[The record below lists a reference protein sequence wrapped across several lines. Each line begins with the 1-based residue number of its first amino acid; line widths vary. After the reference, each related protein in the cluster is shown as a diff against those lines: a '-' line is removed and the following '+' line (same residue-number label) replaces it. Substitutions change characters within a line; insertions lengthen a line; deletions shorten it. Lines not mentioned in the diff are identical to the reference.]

1 MFQSVRK
8 TAVTVAA
15 LAAMAAGGAAVA
27 GAADNGSSSGSSK
40 TAAAQ
45 DEKAL
50 TGDTATKVKEAALAK
65 VDGGTIIRVETDA
78 QNGSAYEAH
87 VRKADGTEVEVLVN
101 DAFEVTEVKEMGDHG
116 RGGHG
121 GGRGGPGG
129 GEEALTGAT
138 ATKVEAAA
146 KAKVPNG
153 TVLRVETDANHGS
166 AYEAHVRKADGTEVE
181 VLVDKDFQVTDVV
194 TQQRP

>member
-15 LAAMAAGGAAVA
+15 LAALAAGGAAVA
-27 GAADNGSSSGSSK
+27 GAAGSGSSSGSSK

-50 TGDTATKVKEAALAK
+50 TGDTAAKVEEAALAK

-78 QNGSAYEAH
+78 QHGSAYEAH
-87 VRKADGTEVEVLVN
+87 VRKADGTEVEVLVS
-101 DAFEVTEVKEMGDHG
+101 DAFEVTEVKEMGGDG

-153 TVLRVETDANHGS
+153 TVLRVESDANHGS

-181 VLVDKDFQVTDVV
+181 VLVGKDFQVSDVV